1 MSGQYEIQYWCNT
14 LQSLKLTILLMFQAE
29 LIYLMPHCSIS
40 QENRCT
46 TFSCKL
52 ISSHRI
58 FYFDFVLH
66 TTFRSL
72 LLCFTLFH
80 VYMTQKMRILNHF
93 IRSTEIYTLRINF
106 SKYKCI
112 GEISHCWRESRRG
125 TNSFCLT
132 QMNNKCAETTW
143 NTK

>member
-1 MSGQYEIQYWCNT
+1 MSGQYEIQYWRNT
-14 LQSLKLTILLMFQAE
+14 LPSLKWAILLMFQAE

-46 TFSCKL
+46 TFFCKL

-58 FYFDFVLH
+58 FILILFY
-66 TTFRSL
+66 TTFRSVAL
-72 LLCFTLFH
+72 FFSLFH
-80 VYMTQKMRILNHF
+80 VYMTQKMRILNLF
-93 IRSTEIYTLRINF
+93 IRSTEIYILRINF

-112 GEISHCWRESRRG
+112 GKISHCWRESRRG